1 MCYVGTT
8 LFRLVP
14 SDLAL
19 DDLEGSKSETLIM
32 HWTAVEPGDRCDKL
46 ATFGSVTAIDMWGY
60 TSVWI
65 TGVLVSL
72 LICYKVLNLI
82 DRSQISGGYCQGAID
97 IEADYTGL
105 AVCSRSNAVSNNSH

>member
-1 MCYVGTT
+1 VPMGFTLDDLERLKVSHNPLIRNILKTVTDTRLDPGSTYMCYVGTT

-60 TSVWI
+60 IRQS
-65 TGVLVSL
+65 GLLAYLLV
-72 LICYKVLNLI
+72 C
-82 DRSQISGGYCQGAID
+82 
-97 IEADYTGL
+97 
-105 AVCSRSNAVSNNSH
+105 